1 MCLETDQKS
10 VKIHEKFDNICGE
23 AIKTAPRITDPN
35 VSREKESRNHLYQ
48 RHLRG

>member
-10 VKIHEKFDNICGE
+10 VKTLEKFDNIYGE

-35 VSREKESRNHLYQ
+35 VRLEKESRNHLYQ
-48 RHLRG
+48 RHLRH